1 MGTPYNVIAGK
12 NVERLAALSDGVF
25 AFAMT
30 LLVLDLRV
38 PDLVRNMHTDRDL
51 WVALAPLIPRFVTY
65 VMSFLTLGIFWVGQQ
80 GQLNALRQTNRD
92 LTWLHLAFLL
102 CVTFVPFSTALLAT
116 FFAFRL
122 ALVEYWVNILLLGAA
137 LYSTW
142 HYAVKAN
149 LIKPDLP
156 EGFSRAV
163 DRRIIIAQTLYLI
176 GAALCIID
184 TRLSIGFIFL
194 VQLNYA
200 IAPRLWLL
208 WRL

>member
-30 LLVLDLRV
+30 LLVLDLC
-38 PDLVRNMHTDRDL
+38 
-51 WVALAPLIPRFVTY
+51 VALAPLVPRFITY
-65 VMSFLTLGIFWVGQQ
+65 LMSFLTLGIFWVGQQ

-122 ALVEYWVNILLLGAA
+122 ALVEYWLNILLLGGA

-142 HYAVKAN
+142 HYAAREN
-149 LIKPDLP
+149 LVKPDLP
-156 EGFSRAV
+156 EGFSGAV
-163 DRRIIIAQTLYLI
+163 DRRIIMAQTLYLI

-184 TRLSIGFIFL
+184 TRASIGFIFL

-208 WRL
+208 WKL